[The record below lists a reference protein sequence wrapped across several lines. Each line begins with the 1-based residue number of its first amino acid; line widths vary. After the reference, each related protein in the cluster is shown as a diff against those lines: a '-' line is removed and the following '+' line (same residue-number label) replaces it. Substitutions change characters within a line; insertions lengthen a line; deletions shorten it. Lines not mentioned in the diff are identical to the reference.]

1 MLMANQHATA
11 ADWSHKLRLSSV
23 PRAET
28 PIVQPL
34 HVFAARRKCFDV
46 IVRSALNKDEAVAII
61 FRKLP
66 LGEYGW
72 DEATA
77 RLDLIGCSQDGFP
90 IWRIN
95 RS

>member
-1 MLMANQHATA
+1 MANQHATA
-11 ADWSHKLRLSSV
+11 AAALDFV
-23 PRAET
+23 DPFEFGRAE
-28 PIVQPL
+28 PSLVQPL
-34 HVFAARRKCFDV
+34 HVFAARRQSFDV
-46 IVRSALNKDEAVAII
+46 IVRSALNKDEAVAVI